1 MRVPRHRHHRRHRR
15 RLPFAA
21 VAFAAAVPMMPG
33 TAIYEAIAGG
43 IRLTHRSPDPALA
56 ASILAALFTAAFVIV
71 AMTAG
76 LLTRRW
82 LARSPRRL

>member
-1 MRVPRHRHHRRHRR
+1 
-15 RLPFAA
+15 
-21 VAFAAAVPMMPG
+21 MMPG

-43 IRLTHRSPDPALA
+43 IRLTRRSADPALA
-56 ASILAALFTAAFVIV
+56 ASILAALFTAAFVIM

-76 LLTRRW
+76 LLTGRW

>member
-1 MRVPRHRHHRRHRR
+1 
-15 RLPFAA
+15 
-21 VAFAAAVPMMPG
+21 MMPG
-33 TAIYEAIAGG
+33 TAIYD
-43 IRLTHRSPDPALA
+43 RSLDPALA

-76 LLTRRW
+76 LLTGRW